1 MFSSFVFNKAGA
13 EYESHVLLFDFEG
26 FDAKTSYSD
35 YFQSKGFQVI
45 RYQDDLHFR
54 AEHSEA
60 LYAETGKFL
69 LLVEKECYVPYDIR
83 KRFHSMEI
91 SIAALFPKLKPEIV
105 QKEKDINYDLLVSA
119 YTGNFYE
126 LQEEHQTLHF
136 IRDAVYGES
145 NVNKYLR
152 QINAELHEK
161 ANGAKSYKDWMHIVN
176 LKVGLDVMAA
186 KMECGISTEDIN
198 DVFAQRFV
206 LPSFGT
212 LSGVV
217 DADGPVLVSRAME
230 YMRAVSNRFA
240 VIVMDGMSEFDWKI
254 FAQGFRDYR
263 YIKSDVFAMVPT
275 TTSISRQCL
284 LSGKFPVQLSS
295 PWNQA
300 KEKAEFLDC
309 AQTLDFKQQEIFY
322 GRGYDVDFG
331 SSVKCAAVIVNDVD
345 DTLHAQK
352 RGRKG
357 MLDDI
362 SALSKSG
369 KLVDLAANLL
379 SKGLDVYITADHG
392 NTPCRGIGK
401 LPQTGVTT
409 ETKSKRMMVLKNFA
423 DKEVFIQKYGM
434 LEFPKTFLCKEYEYL
449 VCGTGTS
456 FDPQGELVMSHGGI
470 TLDEVIVTFIRIKTE
485 DN

>member
-13 EYESHVLLFDFEG
+13 AYESHVLLFDFEG

-35 YFQSKGFQVI
+35 YFQSKGFHVI

-54 AEHSEA
+54 AEHSES
-60 LYAETGKFL
+60 LYAEEGKYL
-69 LLVEKECYVPYDIR
+69 LIVERECYVPYDIR
-83 KRFHSMEI
+83 ERFHSMEI
-91 SIAALFPKLKPEIV
+91 SIAALFPKLKPEVV
-105 QKEKDINYDLLVSA
+105 QKKKDINYDLLASA
-119 YTGNFYE
+119 YTGNFYD
-126 LQEEHQTLHF
+126 LQEENQTSQF

-145 NVNKYLR
+145 NVSKYLR
-152 QINAELHEK
+152 QINTELHK
-161 ANGAKSYKDWMHIVN
+161 KTNAARSYKDWMHIAT
-176 LKVGLDVMAA
+176 LKAGLDEMAA
-186 KMECGISTEDIN
+186 KMEFSIGTEDIN
-198 DVFAQRFV
+198 DEFAQRFI

-217 DADGPVLVSRAME
+217 DEDGPVLVSRAME
-230 YMRAVSNRFA
+230 YMHDVSKRFA
-240 VIVMDGMSEFDWKI
+240 VVVMDGMSEFDWKI

-263 YIKSDVFAMVPT
+263 YIKSDVFAMIPT

-284 LSGKFPVQLSS
+284 LSGKFPVELSS

-300 KEKAEFLDC
+300 KEKAEFFEC
-309 AQTLDFKQQEIFY
+309 AKTLGFKMQEIFY
-322 GRGYDVDFG
+322 GRGYDVEFS
-331 SSVKCAAVIVNDVD
+331 SSVKCAAVIINDVD

-369 KLVDLAANLL
+369 KLADLVANLV
-379 SKGLDVYITADHG
+379 SKGMDVYITADHG
-392 NTPCRGIGK
+392 NTPCKGIGK
-401 LPQTGVTT
+401 MPQTGVTT

-423 DKEVFIQKYGM
+423 DKEAFMQKYGM
-434 LEFPKTFLCKEYEYL
+434 IEFPKTFLSKEYEYL
-449 VCGTGTS
+449 VCGTGSS

-470 TLDEVIVTFIRIKTE
+470 TLDEVIVPFIRIKAE